1 MEKGNEQAADST
13 PAESSF
19 VSVVSESLMSYFE
32 SLPKKIIR
40 RLLNDRQIT
49 DFMDDHEDQV
59 FTQKMVTSKYVDVW
73 TWTLRIRVDIWPVV
87 SDVGFFAVAK

>member
-1 MEKGNEQAADST
+1 MRFCFLSIALVVAICVTSTGALGEELEKGNEPAADST

-59 FTQKMVTSKYVDVW
+59 FTQKMVTSKYVDV
-73 TWTLRIRVDIWPVV
+73 
-87 SDVGFFAVAK
+87 